1 MSDVQVRVWVEDCI
15 CLLVIE
21 CVSSVCVHILYNM
34 NLILNVVVREN
45 YFHPD
50 EERRLSTPRS
60 SDESR

>member
-1 MSDVQVRVWVEDCI
+1 MEDCI